1 MPLAFLLNP
10 LPRGKA
16 GKKKGKKMAKKRKK
30 RKTAAKSRR
39 KVATKKRG
47 TRRKVA
53 KKKTAKKRST
63 RRKVARKKPAT
74 RKTATKRTVK
84 KARKKARKTIKRTG
98 RKKLTPFF
106 AFMMSLKGKMSVA
119 KAKMAGAKWR
129 KMTTAQKAKW
139 GKIYTPKQRKAARSR
154 SRTRSKSKAKTKRR
168 ASSSYQSWKSRR
180 GKTWKSKWT
189 AGMKKSAGRSGYTE
203 ALLAGVAKVNPF
215 GSTRKRRVHRKGSAM
230 AKKRKKSRRKA
241 KRRKTVKRKNPVRR
255 SRRRKTSR
263 RRKNPVKRYRRK
275 TSRRRS
281 SRRRRNP
288 AKFVSILKSLTTK
301 SSLKQY
307 GWVTLGVT
315 AGAIA
320 PNLIAKGVNK
330 LVPSVNLDTP
340 IMRAGV
346 GIVGSLL
353 AGAVAVMVTK
363 SKDKGAMVAAGGIA
377 GVVGAMAIS
386 QINMYLPGVA
396 GMSGLGATDAAVRQV
411 VEREIRRELG
421 VSGGVGDYVTQESL
435 QGVGDYA
442 TTSMVTNA
450 PTAAGLGLETADDVA
465 EADTF
470 GDMAY

>member
-1 MPLAFLLNP
+1 
-10 LPRGKA
+10 
-16 GKKKGKKMAKKRKK
+16 
-30 RKTAAKSRR
+30 
-39 KVATKKRG
+39 
-47 TRRKVA
+47 
-53 KKKTAKKRST
+53 
-63 RRKVARKKPAT
+63 
-74 RKTATKRTVK
+74 
-84 KARKKARKTIKRTG
+84 
-98 RKKLTPFF
+98 
-106 AFMMSLKGKMSVA
+106 MSD
-119 KAKMAGAKWR
+119 
-129 KMTTAQKAKW
+129 AQKAKW
-139 GKIYTPKQRKAARSR
+139 GKIYTPSQRKAAKSR
-154 SRTRSKSKAKTKRR
+154 SRKWSKSKAKTTRR
-168 ASSSYQSWKSRR
+168 KSSSYQSWKSRR

-189 AGMKKSAGRSGYTE
+189 AGMEKSAGRSGYTE

-281 SRRRRNP
+281 SRRRNP

-315 AGAIA
+315 PGAIA
-320 PNLIAKGVNK
+320 PNLIAKGLNK

-340 IMRAGV
+340 VMRAGV
-346 GIVGSLL
+346 GIFGSIL
-353 AGAVAVMVTK
+353 AGAFAVMVTK
-363 SKDKGAMVAAGGIA
+363 SRDKGAMVAAGGIA
-377 GVVGAMAIS
+377 GVVGAMAIN

-396 GMSGLGATDAAVRQV
+396 GMGGLGATDAAVRQV

-442 TTSMVTNA
+442 TASMVADA
-450 PTAAGLGLETADDVA
+450 PTAAGLGLETAEDIV

-470 GDMAY
+470 GEMAY